1 MVKFLKVGARAA
13 LGVSGCSA
21 ACLGWRRR
29 AHPAPFSGV
38 GMRRAGGAAAAGRV
52 RWAGLR
58 VVRVEWFGASFPT
71 RNTLRRNAAPNPAS
85 AAKTPRGWVQRGR
98 GHGAASPQALGYRAV
113 RPTQPA
119 GRGGSD
125 SGWPHSCPR
134 WIGRCGGI
142 CRASEGS
149 VARVGTPALRRA
161 AQIRCC
167 VQGCR
172 ISRCCCV
179 GGGVR
184 AIGVWVLRVV
194 AGGAAE
200 GGRGYGQH
208 HGCSFSG
215 PAARC
220 GCAGVAGRPGRWP
233 LIDPG
238 GGRTGPEEGRSAA
251 RLLHTCRPGASAQP
265 PRRRALGPGLGWPG
279 FRVCRKEEGA
289 TAG

>member
-1 MVKFLKVGARAA
+1 VRPWASLGAAQRAWAGGGGRIRHPFPGLACDGPVGQRRRVVCDGQAC
-13 LGVSGCSA
+13 GSCVWSGLAQAFPPATRSA
-21 ACLGWRRR
+21 A
-29 AHPAPFSGV
+29 
-38 GMRRAGGAAAAGRV
+38 
-52 RWAGLR
+52 
-58 VVRVEWFGASFPT
+58 
-71 RNTLRRNAAPNPAS
+71 TLRQTLHPPQ
-85 AAKTPRGWVQRGR
+85 KPPGDWVQRGR
-98 GHGAASPQALGYRAV
+98 GHGAASPRALGYRAV
-113 RPTQPA
+113 RPSQPA

-208 HGCSFSG
+208 HGCSFSD